1 MLNCIVLMGRFT
13 ADPELKHTPN
23 NTAVTE
29 FRLAVDRSYVKSGQE
44 RQTDFIDIVAWRSNA
59 EFICKHFKKG
69 QLAVV
74 QGSLQIRSYT
84 DKDGIKRR
92 AAEVLAD
99 SIYFAGSKK
108 ETETNKGSQ
117 PDNLPENISPE
128 SSDFLEMLDDD
139 FAFLI

>member
-29 FRLAVDRSYVKSGQE
+29 FRLAVDRSYIKSGQE

-108 ETETNKGSQ
+108 ETETNKVSQ
-117 PDNLPENISPE
+117 PDDLPENISPK
-128 SSDFLEMLDDD
+128 SSNFLEMLDDD
-139 FAFLI
+139 LPF